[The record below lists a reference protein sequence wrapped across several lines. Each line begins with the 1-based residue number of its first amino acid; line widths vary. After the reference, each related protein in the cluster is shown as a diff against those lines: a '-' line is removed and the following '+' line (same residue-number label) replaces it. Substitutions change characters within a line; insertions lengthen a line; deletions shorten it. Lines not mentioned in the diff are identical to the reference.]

1 MLKINKLLL
10 IGGTNRSTH
19 LRNFHNLIADQFE
32 TILVVSNQHVDFSSC
47 EVINFSLRNPIQF
60 WRNVRALKLII
71 EAFEPDIIH
80 VHQANSFGFMTALA
94 NQKKK
99 IPLVLTTWG
108 SDVLLLP
115 NKSFLHRWMVKYVL
129 KKADQITADAQF
141 MASAIHQLVGPKTVL
156 IANFGVDIDT
166 SNNAI
171 VRKKIIY
178 SNRMHAPL
186 YQIEKIIQESADF
199 LKSNADWSITI
210 AGNGKNTIELEK
222 LAAKNLPSD
231 SYEFVGFLNNEQ
243 NKANY
248 QSATIYVSIPTSDGT
263 SISLLEAMAY
273 GCIPIVSNLPANKE
287 WVDSDVNGI
296 IYNGNLSESIRQS
309 LRLSIPQVQKLNLE
323 HIEKRATK
331 EVNKKAFVSLY
342 MKIR

>member
-1 MLKINKLLL
+1 MPKINKLLL
-10 IGGTNRSTH
+10 IGSSKGSTH

-32 TILVVSNQHVDFSSC
+32 TILVVSNQRVDFSSC

-60 WRNVRALKLII
+60 WQNVRVLKRII
-71 EAFEPDIIH
+71 DAFDPDIIH
-80 VHQANSFGFMTALA
+80 VHQANSYGFLTALA
-94 NQKKK
+94 NQKK

-115 NKSFLHRWMVKYVL
+115 NKSFFHRWMVKYVL
-129 KKADQITADAQF
+129 NKADQITADAQF

-166 SNNAI
+166 TNEELKK
-171 VRKKIIY
+171 KKIIY

-186 YQIEKIIQESADF
+186 YQIEKIILESADF
-199 LKSNADWSITI
+199 LKSNADWSIKI

-222 LAAKNLPSD
+222 LAAENLPSD

-273 GCIPIVSNLPANKE
+273 GCIPIVSDLPANKE
-287 WVDSDVNGI
+287 WIDSAINGI
-296 IYNGNLSESIRQS
+296 IYNGDLSESIRQS
-309 LRLSIPQVQKLNLE
+309 LLLSIPQVQKLNLE

-331 EVNKKAFVSLY
+331 EVNKKAFISLY
-342 MKIR
+342 NKIS

>member
-94 NQKKK
+94 NQKKN

-129 KKADQITADAQF
+129 NRADQITADAQF

-199 LKSNADWSITI
+199 LKSNADWSIII